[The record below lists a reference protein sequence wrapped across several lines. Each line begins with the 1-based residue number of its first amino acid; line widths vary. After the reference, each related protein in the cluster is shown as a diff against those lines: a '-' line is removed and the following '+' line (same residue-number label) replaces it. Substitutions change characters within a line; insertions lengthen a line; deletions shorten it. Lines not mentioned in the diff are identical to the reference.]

1 MCDFCH
7 TFFFATIYSFVTNV
21 VYMLRIYIFLSCF
34 FITGFTYAQDDLLKD
49 IDTLQTDSEV
59 PQPAFKALQIV
70 TAQSTKLTAKN
81 EWYMVVAHRFG
92 DISTGFKN
100 FFGLDDASTKLG
112 AIYGVTDGLSLSLSR
127 ETNMK
132 TFEMGAKYSLIKQSN
147 DFPLNIVGYNVIALN
162 TDLDQDNY
170 PNLRFSDR
178 LSYLTQA
185 LISRRFSDKFSLQLT
200 PSYVHKN
207 IYEPTIENKDQFLAG
222 LGGRYKISKRISVN
236 AEYFVNFDSHNFYK
250 NPLSLGMDIETGGHV
265 FQLLF
270 TNSQLNSD
278 IGYLT
283 NALGKWDKGQI
294 FFGFNLYRVF

>member
-1 MCDFCH
+1 M
-7 TFFFATIYSFVTNV
+7 TKA
-21 VYMLRIYIFLSCF
+21 LLFLSVLSSV
-34 FITGFTYAQDDLLKD
+34 FTFAQEDLLKD
-49 IDTLQTDSEV
+49 IDTVKTNTGTS
-59 PQPAFKALQIV
+59 QPAFKALQIV
-70 TAQSTKLTAKN
+70 TGQSTKLAAKK

-92 DISTGFKN
+92 DVSAGFKD
-100 FFGLDDASTKLG
+100 FFGLDNASTKLG
-112 AIYGVTDGLSLSLSR
+112 AIYGVTDAISLSLSR

-132 TFEMGAKYSLIKQSN
+132 TFEGGIKYRLVQQNENFPVDVVGYHVMGAN
-147 DFPLNIVGYNVIALN
+147 TALDKD
-162 TDLDQDNY
+162 TY
-170 PNLRFSDR
+170 PHLRFSDR

-207 IYEPTIENKDQFLAG
+207 LYEPTTEDKNQFLAG

-236 AEYFVNFDSHNFYK
+236 AEYFVNFDNHSFYK
-250 NPLSLGMDIETGGHV
+250 NPLSLGVDIETGGHV

-270 TNSQLNSD
+270 TNSQINSD

-283 NALGKWDKGQI
+283 NASGNWGKGHI